1 MTTFKKQITINAS
14 KQKVWDIVS
23 NLGDIYKFHPG
34 VSKSYYTTEEAE
46 GVGAA
51 RICELL
57 PAGKILETVKNWEE
71 GSGFLLQI
79 DPIEKAP
86 PVKNFCGHFELEEI
100 NHHST
105 KVSLT
110 IRYRM
115 KLGIAGNILNKL
127 VIRSKMEDGIEDLLT
142 GLRVYTEKGLEI
154 KDTISL
160 QNILKVA

>member
-57 PAGKILETVKNWEE
+57 PAGKILETVKSWED
-71 GSGFLLQI
+71 GSGFVLQI

-86 PVKNFCGHFELEEI
+86 PVKDFTGHFQLKEI
-100 NHHST
+100 NLNST
-105 KVSLT
+105 NVSLT
-110 IRYRM
+110 VSYEM
-115 KLGIAGNILNKL
+115 KLGLVGDILNK
-127 VIRSKMEDGIEDLLT
+127 VMIKSKL
-142 GLRVYTEKGLEI
+142 EKGIDALLAGLKVYIEKGMEV
-154 KDTISL
+154 KDSKAL
-160 QNILKVA
+160 QEILKAA